1 VNRDL
6 HQRANELLSRLRVE
20 PLSREDDS
28 WLSAHLA
35 ECESCAATDA
45 QMADALAALRVM
57 HINVPRNLASRT
69 QLRVRMRAAEMREHG
84 PANRLIW
91 AVAVMSWIFGLV
103 TAPFVWRGFEWVG
116 GELHLPKLVW
126 MAGVVLWWV
135 VPSLAATGM
144 VLLGQKG
151 HAGAL
156 D

>member
-1 VNRDL
+1 MNHDL
-6 HQRANELLSRLRVE
+6 HQRANELLSRLRIE
-20 PLSREDDS
+20 PLSREDHS

-35 ECESCAATDA
+35 ECESCAAADT
-45 QMADALAALRVM
+45 QLADALAALRRM
-57 HINVPRNLASRT
+57 HINVPRNLAGRT
-69 QLRVRMRAAEMREHG
+69 QLRVRMRAAEMREHS

-91 AVAVMSWIFGLV
+91 AVAVMSWIFGLA
-103 TAPFVWRGFEWVG
+103 TAPFVWRGFAWVG

-135 VPSLAATGM
+135 VPALVATGI